1 MSEIITITGD
11 KDYKPSSPEEPLK
24 RFLIET
30 EEFRWVVHLW
40 RYVIKETNTPV
51 FHARTDE
58 GYSAYGL
65 TENETLN
72 DLKSIMLR
80 KLGASPGK
88 VRTVSLEEIKNYLDP
103 LDAAREE
110 IKLANALS
118 SKTFLARLLGL

>member
-1 MSEIITITGD
+1 MFEKVTITKD
-11 KDYKPSSPEEPLK
+11 KDYKPSSPEEPSK

-30 EEFRWVVHLW
+30 DEFRWVVHVV
-40 RYVIKETNTPV
+40 RYVIKETDTPV
-51 FHARTDE
+51 FYARTDE

-72 DLKSIMLR
+72 DLKAIMLR
-80 KLGASPGK
+80 KLEANPGK
-88 VRTVSLEEIKNYLDP
+88 VRAVSLDEVKNYLDP